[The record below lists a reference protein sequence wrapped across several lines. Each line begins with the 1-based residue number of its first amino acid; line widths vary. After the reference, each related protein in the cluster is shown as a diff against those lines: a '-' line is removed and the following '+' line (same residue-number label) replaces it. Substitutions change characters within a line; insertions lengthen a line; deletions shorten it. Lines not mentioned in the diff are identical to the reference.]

1 MNKAELDANPVLRK
15 ENRLLADLN
24 VQPKIPDEAGND
36 FDAATCVV
44 SIDYLTKPKEVLESL
59 KQRTKEGGMVHLIIS
74 NRCFPTKAVG
84 RWLRVGEEERLNMVG
99 DYLHFAGWKNI
110 EIVDLS
116 SAEEGREPPS
126 GIAGLMQFIGM
137 VIVTSS
143 SDAKLE
149 RARAL
154 GVDHTINYRTQSE
167 CQNEVMRLTSD
178 HGADIIFETG
188 GALTLKR
195 SFDCVAFGGLINCI
209 GYLSCKKDAPGDR
222 TNANALALRRNV
234 TLKGILNEPKDRFE
248 EMLAVYEKHGIH
260 PVVDKVFAFE
270 ESKEALQYLYKG
282 GHFGKVVIKVVDQ

>member
-1 MNKAELDANPVLRK
+1 MHPIIRPLFRPVPLIGLTTTTFVAALAIASRPSSSMSSSHEASSSWPTKPYIPRYQNWPYTARDFARQDESTDTDFYSAPRFVTHIDDHAIQTLRSYYETVLPRRGRVLDFCSSWISHYPAEVEEATRSGELTVVGLGMNKAELDANPVLRK

-44 SIDYLTKPKEVLESL
+44 SIDYMTKPKEVLESL

-137 VIVTSS
+137 
-143 SDAKLE
+143 
-149 RARAL
+149 
-154 GVDHTINYRTQSE
+154 
-167 CQNEVMRLTSD
+167 
-178 HGADIIFETG
+178 
-188 GALTLKR
+188 
-195 SFDCVAFGGLINCI
+195 
-209 GYLSCKKDAPGDR
+209 
-222 TNANALALRRNV
+222 
-234 TLKGILNEPKDRFE
+234 
-248 EMLAVYEKHGIH
+248 
-260 PVVDKVFAFE
+260 
-270 ESKEALQYLYKG
+270 G
-282 GHFGKVVIKVVDQ
+282 GHDPLWVVRGRNTR